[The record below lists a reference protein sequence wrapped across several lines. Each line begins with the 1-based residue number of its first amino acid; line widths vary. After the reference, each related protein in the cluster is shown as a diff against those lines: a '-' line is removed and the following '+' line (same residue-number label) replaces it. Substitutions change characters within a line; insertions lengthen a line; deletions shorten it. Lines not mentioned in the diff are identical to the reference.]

1 MLSFSFTFPK
11 LLAGTRGRAID
22 IHSVKIHEIE
32 TAQEKPARALKHLL
46 RLNHANN
53 AILFNERRFHNHTPH
68 ILSSSYLLGADAD
81 DLNRIYE
88 EEAKQLDPWT
98 DSPGE
103 ISTDDWRDF
112 LGNREYQRAYVDFFE
127 DELVRYGY
135 DWKRVVHEFLF
146 SGKEPLINSVLA
158 DLGHP
163 LIHLGYA
170 LEMSNREVA
179 MEALAMTA
187 TCYSDIHK
195 YLDDPSYSKAEAS
208 YHSTSPLSILEKVR
222 TDKRFHGLFGS
233 PGAQNMQILFRDR
246 EAALLDHW
254 NAWEI
259 QDPVKQFR
267 ESQEAAAAML
277 VATRENSTARYDF
290 FLVHLLTTSHAVRIL
305 LPLIPSAF
313 HIPLVRQWWLITIA
327 VYISQLRPEIKLDRI
342 TDYDLKG
349 RDWKWASHK
358 AVKGPHSTDAHYV
371 KAIRAYKEA
380 AQTWGDPDEFYL
392 KAAVKFADEFDG
404 WGGFV

>member
-1 MLSFSFTFPK
+1 MLPFTFSLPK
-11 LLAGTRGRAID
+11 LFSGSRGRAID
-22 IHSVKIHEIE
+22 IQSVKIHEIE

-46 RLNHANN
+46 RLNHANHS
-53 AILFNERRFHNHTPH
+53 ILFNERRFHNHAPH
-68 ILSSSYLLGADAD
+68 ILSSAYLLGADAE

-88 EEAKQLDPWT
+88 EEAKGLEPWT

-135 DWKRVVHEFLF
+135 DWKQVVHEFLF
-146 SGKEPLINSVLA
+146 SGKEPLINSIVA

-187 TCYSDIHK
+187 TCYNDIHK

-208 YHSTSPLSILEKVR
+208 YHSTSPLEILEKVR

-233 PGAQNMQILFRDR
+233 PGAQNLEILFRDR

-267 ESQEAAAAML
+267 ESQEAAAAIL
-277 VATRENSTARYDF
+277 VATRANATSQYDF
-290 FLVHLLTTSHAVRIL
+290 FLVHLLTTSHAVRII
-305 LPLIPSAF
+305 LPLIPSTF

-327 VYISQLRPEIKLDRI
+327 VYIAQLRPEIKLDRI
-342 TDYDLKG
+342 TDYDLKA
-349 RDWKWASHK
+349 RDWKWASHQ

-371 KAIRAYKEA
+371 KAIRACKEA
-380 AQTWGDPDEFYL
+380 AETWGDPDAYYL
-392 KAAVKFADEFDG
+392 KAAVKFADEFNG